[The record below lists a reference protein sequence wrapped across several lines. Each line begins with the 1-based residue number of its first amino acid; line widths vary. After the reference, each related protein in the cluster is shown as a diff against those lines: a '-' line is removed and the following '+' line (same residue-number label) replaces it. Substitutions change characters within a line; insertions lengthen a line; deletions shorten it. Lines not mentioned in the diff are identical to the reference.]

1 MARSH
6 PLQRTLTLALTLG
19 AISPAAAA
27 AMPPRP
33 DPPAPPTTPAVH
45 VIRVSA
51 HGGFDWGDAGIAAA
65 GGLGLSVLALG
76 GGLVIAQ
83 HRGRRSKSTA
93 RDVVTITEPD
103 ASRALMQADAR

>member
-6 PLQRTLTLALTLG
+6 PIKRALTLALTIG
-19 AISPAAAA
+19 AISPTAAA

-33 DPPAPPTTPAVH
+33 DPPAPSTTPAVQL
-45 VIRVSA
+45 IRFSA
-51 HGGFDWGDAGIAAA
+51 QGGFDWGDAGIGAA

-83 HRGRRSKSTA
+83 RRGHRSQSTA
-93 RDVVTITEPD
+93 REGVAITEPD
-103 ASRALMQADAR
+103 TSRALMQADAR